1 MDKRC
6 FWRYKSKGF
15 TLIEVITAVAISTMV
30 FAISYT
36 VINSGTK
43 FFHQQSG
50 KVFAR
55 NDVRL
60 ALNQITKD
68 IEESKDVDSLSEK
81 FTFIQ
86 ENNQAVSYYYDD
98 MKKAVIRAVADNVSA
113 EARES
118 VFIDSVTNYFS
129 INQSENNPNT
139 FNIKIE
145 TLNLNK
151 YWGSQEVENHNIT
164 ATRRYSDT
172 TYLPSPLRLNKDLL
186 PDGKVGQ
193 LYNWPFTATGGVQ
206 PYAYNFTNLP
216 AWLKVQDNIIS
227 GTPASSGVFTFTVA
241 VQDNS
246 NPKQTDSSLFM
257 LNIVPA
263 SSGNEGTPFIDFN
276 GDKIVNGN
284 DYYINLKVL
293 TDAEIT
299 GYKYAQKKS
308 YGFIYTGPG
317 YLVIPKRPTLPNQY
331 GLYLYASNGIIIQDT
346 LQTQNNGHDITL
358 VSNGPII
365 VDNVTISGKY
375 ITVDSLISISRNQT
389 KFVYGKSLKLVV
401 NGKSVSP

>member
-68 IEESKDVDSLSEK
+68 IEESKDVDSLSGN
-81 FTFIQ
+81 FIFIQ

-98 MKKAVIRAVADNVSA
+98 MKKAVIRAVADDAAA
-113 EARES
+113 EARET
-118 VFIDSVTNYFS
+118 VFIDSVTNSFS
-129 INQSENNPNT
+129 IEQSASNPNT
-139 FNIKIE
+139 FNIKIG

-164 ATRRYSDT
+164 ATRRYSDP

-186 PDGKVGQ
+186 PDGKVSQ

-206 PYAYNFTNLP
+206 PYTYTFTNLP
-216 AWLKVQDNIIS
+216 AWLRIQDNIIS
-227 GTPASSGVFTFTVA
+227 GTPTSSGVFTFTVA

-246 NPKQTDSSLFM
+246 NPKQTDSSLFT

-276 GDKIVNGN
+276 GDKIVNGD

-317 YLVIPKRPTLPNQY
+317 YLVIPKSPSLPSQY
-331 GLYLYASNGIIIQDT
+331 NLYLYAANGIIIKDT
-346 LQTQNNGHDITL
+346 LQTQNNGHDIML
-358 VSNGPII
+358 ISNGPII
-365 VDNVTISGKY
+365 VDNVTLSGRY
-375 ITVDSLISISRNQT
+375 ITVDSLISISKNQT

>member
-68 IEESKDVDSLSEK
+68 IEESKDVDNLSEN

-98 MKKAVIRAVADNVSA
+98 MKKAVIRAVADDAAA
-113 EARES
+113 EARET
-118 VFIDSVTNYFS
+118 VFINSVTNSFS
-129 INQSENNPNT
+129 IEQSASNPNT

-164 ATRRYSDT
+164 ATRRYSDLI
-172 TYLPSPLRLNKDLL
+172 YLPSPLRLNEDLL

-193 LYNWPFTATGGVQ
+193 LYNWPFTATGGIQ
-206 PYAYNFTNLP
+206 PYAYTFTNLP
-216 AWLKVQDNIIS
+216 AWLKVEDNIIS
-227 GTPASSGVFTFTVA
+227 GAPTSSGVFTFTVA

-246 NPKQTDSSLFM
+246 NPKQTDSSLFT

-331 GLYLYASNGIIIQDT
+331 GLYLYAANGIIIQDT

-365 VDNVTISGKY
+365 VDNVTISGRY

-389 KFVYGKSLKLVV
+389 KFVYGKSFKLVV
-401 NGKSVSP
+401 NGKGVSP